1 MTLTGLEPATR
12 YEIRARYKS
21 AVSSV
26 QEFTTEA
33 AQQVENAGFE
43 EWSEW
48 TYYVNKTGLF
58 WGDDVYQTNYA
69 PYLNEE
75 SRWWDCNNSETTPG
89 DRTNTGASYKSFPMV
104 SYVEGHESNR
114 AAQMMTIAVSNSATS
129 GTAPFPTV
137 GFGRIFTGVYGGEQ
151 GRPFASRP
159 TRMSF
164 WYKYSPY
171 DSDSFKAYVS
181 VKSGDTVIGEGTL
194 TSSSSVSSWTQ
205 VYVDINY
212 TVTDQKADTVYV
224 EFVCG
229 SGADKW
235 QYGMDIIYGGGL
247 SANVHGGSI
256 LTVDDVELIYE

>member
-1 MTLTGLEPATR
+1 
-12 YEIRARYKS
+12 
-21 AVSSV
+21 
-26 QEFTTEA
+26 
-33 AQQVENAGFE
+33 
-43 EWSEW
+43 
-48 TYYVNKTGLF
+48 
-58 WGDDVYQTNYA
+58 
-69 PYLNEE
+69 
-75 SRWWDCNNSETTPG
+75 
-89 DRTNTGASYKSFPMV
+89 MV

-181 VKSGDTVIGEGTL
+181 VKSEDTVIGEGTL